1 MRYRLTLEAIENG
14 VIVESRCEATS
25 EFDVGRQMV
34 PDMEIGQMMGRI
46 LEMTPRPISILC
58 NAICETGEV
67 SVYSGPQDA
76 DIRIAAQSYI
86 DAWDEFD
93 ERNSHQRHRI

>member
-14 VIVESRCEATS
+14 VIVESRCEATH
-25 EFDVGRQMV
+25 EINMGNEKV
-34 PDMEIGQMMGRI
+34 PDLELGQIMARL
-46 LEMTPRPISILC
+46 LEMTPRPLSILC

-67 SVYSGPQDA
+67 AVYGCPQDA
-76 DIRIAAQSYI
+76 DIRVAAQSYV

-93 ERNSHQRHRI
+93 TANFHGVT

>member
-14 VIVESRCEATS
+14 VIVESRCEATG
-25 EFDVGRQMV
+25 EFDVGRQRV
-34 PDMEIGQMMGRI
+34 PDLEIGLMMARL
-46 LEMTPRPISILC
+46 LEMTPRPLSILS
-58 NAICETGEV
+58 NAICETDEV
-67 SVYSGPQDA
+67 AVYGGPQDA

-93 ERNSHQRHRI
+93 TANFHGVT